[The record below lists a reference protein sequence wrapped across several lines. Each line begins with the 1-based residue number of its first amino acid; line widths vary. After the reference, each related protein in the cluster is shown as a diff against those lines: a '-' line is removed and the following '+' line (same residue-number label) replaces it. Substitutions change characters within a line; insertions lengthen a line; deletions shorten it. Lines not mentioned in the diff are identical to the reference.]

1 MTPRT
6 VLCLALL
13 GAVLA
18 VALVAG
24 LMAVPVVLAGGV

>member
-1 MTPRT
+1 MSAGAT
-6 VLCLALL
+6 LALL